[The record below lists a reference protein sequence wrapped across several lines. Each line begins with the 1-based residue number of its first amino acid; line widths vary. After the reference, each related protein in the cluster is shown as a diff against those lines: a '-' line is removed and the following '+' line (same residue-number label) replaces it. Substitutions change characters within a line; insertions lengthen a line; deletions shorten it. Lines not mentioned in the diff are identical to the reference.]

1 VSPYLQN
8 GLISMVW
15 ANAPTSLLM
24 IGDWCAGLLRCFVWQ
39 HYSDC
44 QWGMY
49 WSTSMYVGIW
59 LLWDFEFELFGPK
72 ELSKYD
78 RRWVQRFHMSDNQII
93 TITDSHNFECARP
106 YWLLLMHRSRC
117 MFWIRR

>member
-93 TITDSHNFECARP
+93 TID
-106 YWLLLMHRSRC
+106 WLTQLWMCQAILVITHAQVEVHVLD
-117 MFWIRR
+117 